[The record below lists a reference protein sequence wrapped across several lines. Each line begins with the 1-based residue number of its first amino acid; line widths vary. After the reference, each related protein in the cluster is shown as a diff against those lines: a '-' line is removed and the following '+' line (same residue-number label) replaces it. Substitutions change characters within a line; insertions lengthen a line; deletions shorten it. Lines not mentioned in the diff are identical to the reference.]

1 MLHFYHKDTLR
12 EIIALKEYLLNRE
25 EEGTIDNVDAWIRMV
40 AINRLTG
47 HSSGFSRSTPSRR
60 IRPSRLN
67 GRRKSMNN
75 ETKFQNTAQSNHAY

>member
-1 MLHFYHKDTLR
+1 MGAIDLSNAIEEYEDLLHFYHKDTLR

-47 HSSGFSRSTPSRR
+47 HSSGFFSVKFNS
-60 IRPSRLN
+60 
-67 GRRKSMNN
+67 GR
-75 ETKFQNTAQSNHAY
+75 HG